1 MLPERAPRSF
11 GGDLLVIGFQI
22 AVVVGIPL
30 LAAAWIGDQ
39 LDRNLGTAPTLGLV
53 SILAGLAIAGLGTY
67 LVLRRYL
74 AANPDQPVSDR
85 ARAAGRAWEREIQ
98 DQERKREAGEDDQ

>member
-1 MLPERAPRSF
+1 LPERPPSSF

-30 LAAAWIGDQ
+30 LAAAWIGDT
-39 LDRNLGTAPTLGLV
+39 LDRNLGTTPTLGLV
-53 SILAGLAIAGLGTY
+53 SILAGLAIAGLGTF

-74 AANPDQPVSDR
+74 AANPDQPVSDK
-85 ARAAGRAWEREIQ
+85 ARAAGRAWDREIQ
-98 DQERKREAGEDDQ
+98 ERESKREAGEDDE